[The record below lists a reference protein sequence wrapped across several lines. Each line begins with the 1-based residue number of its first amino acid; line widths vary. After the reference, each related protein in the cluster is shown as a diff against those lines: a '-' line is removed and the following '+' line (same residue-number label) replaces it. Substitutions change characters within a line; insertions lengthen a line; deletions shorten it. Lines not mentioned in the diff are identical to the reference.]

1 MYDIGYVLII
11 TFVLILTILLDKLF
25 NKFRITTFFIN
36 LWIGIF
42 KLIKQMGNWR
52 GLISLLISWAL
63 LSGSGLIILGLIL
76 KAKALT
82 TIGIAMYAFWLGP
95 FTPLIPIMIGFALVL
110 QRVVFRDKNVKKDKI
125 IALFKRRLRRRV
137 ITMSKLPN

>member
-1 MYDIGYVLII
+1 MNYDIGYVLIAAFLII
-11 TFVLILTILLDKLF
+11 TIILLDKIF

-36 LWIGIF
+36 IWIGIF
-42 KLIKQMGNWR
+42 KLMKQMGNWR
-52 GLISLLISWAL
+52 GLISLLISWL
-63 LSGSGLIILGLIL
+63 ILSGSGLIILGLIL
-76 KAKALT
+76 KIKALT

-125 IALFKRRLRRRV
+125 IALFQEAFK
-137 ITMSKLPN
+137 KEGNNDE